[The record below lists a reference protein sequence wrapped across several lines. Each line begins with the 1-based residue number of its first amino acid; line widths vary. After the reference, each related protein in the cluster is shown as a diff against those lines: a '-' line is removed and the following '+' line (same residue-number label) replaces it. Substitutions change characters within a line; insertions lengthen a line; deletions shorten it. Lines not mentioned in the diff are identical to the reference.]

1 MNAPIADTLA
11 GARGAAAS
19 LGALAST
26 LADAAACEPP
36 TPEAVRHVAA
46 TLQSSAQRALL
57 ACLSLSTHAG
67 RLEAFAHV
75 QQLAREHERERVE
88 AEAATDA
95 RNYVAEGETQEP
107 GAYAAEAFAAWTDDE
122 GGPDAFAPL
131 GVDEARALYVAAFVR
146 SVAGK

>member
-1 MNAPIADTLA
+1 MNAPITDTLA
-11 GARGAAAS
+11 GARGAATS

-36 TPEAVRHVAA
+36 TPEAVRHVAGVLSA
-46 TLQSSAQRALL
+46 QAQRALL

-75 QQLAREHERERVE
+75 EQRAREHERERVE
-88 AEAATDA
+88 QEAATDA
-95 RNYVAEGETQEP
+95 RNYVTEGETQEP
-107 GAYAAEAFAAWTDDE
+107 GAYATEAFDAWTEDE

-146 SVAGK
+146 AVGK